1 MNMLNFT
8 VGIKNP
14 AMSFERA
21 NWYQARVNIIYIPF
35 PFTKFQD
42 WYVSDP
48 QIKQYYKTIIV
59 PDKITIGPIPVRKV
73 QNYIAELKK
82 SIKGIRVEK
91 IVKNSINKPVIVDL
105 TPVAYTFWQLVNSRG
120 VKYVAP
126 EFFNLIHSMYNMLTS
141 AKQTGASETVVV
153 FDFTNEYTELEK
165 LLLFL
170 KLNDYQIPAQIA
182 DRYVLF
188 HYKKNYLALTTDSSM
203 EVNKIVFNKLY
214 KISKEKVDE
223 KIEEKIKS
231 DGDVQD
237 AESSKAVGVT
247 ADLIKNVLRSKFNK
261 NIDDDLELES
271 IVKLTQR
278 FISQHPDVNVNLG
291 DPSEVANLVK
301 EALKNEIKL
310 SDKPISFDELL
321 AEHRKQF
328 VFKKDVDVDKI
339 HSSKTLGINTLK
351 ATNIKWVTDPQR
363 TKIEFDENL
372 DRNIEKLIESLDD
385 PSFKMHVLGVEK
397 EIQDDGRSRFYI
409 YKIKIKPEKGRAYV
423 TKLRVPALVH
433 DTYLKIGGNFYAINN
448 QLMQLPIIKKNANT
462 VQLKT
467 NYSVTDYSI
476 KSFPQTVKDFKDIVD
491 KFLNIMKVT
500 KKLKTA
506 EVMDSATEARLR
518 DFGVPVGEIAKINYK
533 KIEVK

>member
-1 MNMLNFT
+1 MLNFT
-8 VGIKNP
+8 AGIKNP
-14 AMSFERA
+14 AMPFERA
-21 NWYQARVNIIYIPF
+21 NWHQARVNIIYIPF
-35 PFTKFQD
+35 SFTKFQD

-48 QIKQYYKTIIV
+48 QIKQFYKTIIV
-59 PDKITIGPIPVRKV
+59 PDKITIGSIPVRKV
-73 QNYIAELKK
+73 QNYITELKK
-82 SIKGIRVEK
+82 TVKGIRVEK
-91 IVKNSINKPVIVDL
+91 IVKNNISTPVIVDL
-105 TPVAYTFWQLVNSRG
+105 SPITYTFWRLVNSRG

-126 EFFNLIHSMYNMLTS
+126 DFFNIVYSIYNMLVS

-153 FDFTNEYTELEK
+153 LDFTNEYIELEK

-170 KLNDYQIPAQIA
+170 KLNDYQFPAQIA

-188 HYKKNYLALTTDSSM
+188 HYKNFYLALTTDSSM
-203 EVNKIVFNKLY
+203 EISKIVFSKLY
-214 KISKEKVDE
+214 KISETKIDEKV
-223 KIEEKIKS
+223 EEEIKKENS
-231 DGDVQD
+231 EQE
-237 AESSKAVGVT
+237 AESTKPSGIT
-247 ADLIKNVLRSKFNK
+247 TDLIKNVLRSKFNK
-261 NIDDDLELES
+261 TINDGLELES

-278 FISQHPDVNVNLG
+278 FISQHPDMKVNLG
-291 DPSEVANLVK
+291 DPTEVANLIK
-301 EALKNEIKL
+301 EALKNEVKL
-310 SDKPISFDELL
+310 SGKPVSFDELL

-328 VFKKDVDVDKI
+328 VFKKDIDADKI
-339 HSSKTLGINTLK
+339 HNSKTIGINALK

-385 PSFKMHVLGVEK
+385 PKFKMHVLGIEK
-397 EIQDDGRSRFYI
+397 EIQDDGRSRYYI
-409 YKIKIKPEKGRAYV
+409 YKIKIKPENGRAYV

-476 KSFPQTVKDFKDIVD
+476 KSFPQTVKNFKDIVD
-491 KFLNIMKVT
+491 KFLNIMKAT

-506 EVMDSATEARLR
+506 EVMDATTESRLR
-518 DFGVPVGEIAKINYK
+518 DFGVPVDEIAKINYK
-533 KIEVK
+533 KIEIKT